1 MLSQITRA
9 RWIATVLSLKEV
21 QNQLQPLYLTNLTN
35 IKMNKLNKTP
45 QNHTFEGWGSV
56 FENVHE

>member
-21 QNQLQPLYLTNLTN
+21 QNQLQPLYFSQRIQDNYF
-35 IKMNKLNKTP
+35 KLNKTP
-45 QNHTFEGWGSV
+45 QNCTFEGWGSV